1 MNLSLIRFLAG
12 ITLLSCIISLSAQEK
27 QYSFNKDK
35 SKLTLIVE
43 KENTKLLVVKNNV
56 KRRGLPLKEAKI
68 YTLDI
73 ASDTV
78 GTWSVLPTKEN
89 VWKLSFDIPDAK
101 GFYIGFDDF
110 YLPEG
115 AQLYVYEKS
124 NVKNAIVYKHED
136 NPQGGAYSLENLK
149 GDNVV
154 LEYVAPQNLGTPR
167 LHISDVGY
175 KYVDEQGDPISGFN
189 TASNSCMVNINCA
202 EGGFWKN
209 QKKGVL
215 QLRVK
220 RGGSTYLCSGT
231 LINNTSEDKTPYVL
245 TAYHCFEYLSSS
257 IISNT
262 EFFFD
267 YETPE
272 CETENR
278 PNYKY
283 HKGAK
288 PLVLNSI
295 DDGSDG
301 ALLRLSES
309 IPDNWDVYYNGWD
322 RTNDGA
328 SVTGGAVI
336 HHPLGDVKKITL
348 FNKPLTSSK
357 WDPDSEDEP
366 DGTQW
371 SVTYY
376 KGATEG
382 GSSGA
387 PLFNQNGYV
396 VGTLSGGESNCSNQ
410 GLADSFGKFWFHWD
424 QYYDADQHMSKY
436 LDPNNTGA
444 TKLKGLSS
452 LGTDE
457 PNPDQQ
463 PELIA
468 YFKDDALR
476 IYAKDILKKVSIADL
491 NGRILYT
498 KTTGFD
504 SSIFEETFY
513 GWRPGVYIVSV
524 DVSGRSTKSIKVM
537 K

>member
-1 MNLSLIRFLAG
+1 M
-12 ITLLSCIISLSAQEK
+12 
-27 QYSFNKDK
+27 
-35 SKLTLIVE
+35 
-43 KENTKLLVVKNNV
+43 
-56 KRRGLPLKEAKI
+56 
-68 YTLDI
+68 
-73 ASDTV
+73 
-78 GTWSVLPTKEN
+78 
-89 VWKLSFDIPDAK
+89 
-101 GFYIGFDDF
+101 
-110 YLPEG
+110 
-115 AQLYVYEKS
+115 
-124 NVKNAIVYKHED
+124 
-136 NPQGGAYSLENLK
+136 
-149 GDNVV
+149 
-154 LEYVAPQNLGTPR
+154 
-167 LHISDVGY
+167 
-175 KYVDEQGDPISGFN
+175 
-189 TASNSCMVNINCA
+189 
-202 EGGFWKN
+202 
-209 QKKGVL
+209 
-215 QLRVK
+215 
-220 RGGSTYLCSGT
+220 
-231 LINNTSEDKTPYVL
+231 
-245 TAYHCFEYLSSS
+245 
-257 IISNT
+257 
-262 EFFFD
+262 
-267 YETPE
+267 
-272 CETENR
+272 
-278 PNYKY
+278 
-283 HKGAK
+283 
-288 PLVLNSI
+288 
-295 DDGSDG
+295 
-301 ALLRLSES
+301 
-309 IPDNWDVYYNGWD
+309 
-322 RTNDGA
+322 
-328 SVTGGAVI
+328 
-336 HHPLGDVKKITL
+336 
-348 FNKPLTSSK
+348 
-357 WDPDSEDEP
+357 
-366 DGTQW
+366 
-371 SVTYY
+371 TYY